1 MNIDIK
7 IILFTILE
15 LVIMSLVSFIGIW
28 AINLSLIVCLI
39 ELQFCEE
46 TY

>member
-39 ELQFCEE
+39 ELQFFEE